1 MVILITIL
9 CLSASP
15 LSAILM
21 IPIPGWWMDHSYKD
35 FFVFYTKD
43 MIHGSI
49 LDSESGPLVNESIG
63 ALAATTRE
71 ISTTFLSTTFS
82 GDLRPIY
89 SYPGLNQQA
98 AQLLNISFSNYAA
111 RFRRTSVG
119 LLGGLVIATCP
130 LSSIASSLGDFG
142 TINLDEELAT
152 SPPLLITAER
162 ESANSTKLGRW
173 KQPLLVTTCSRGSL
187 DGDLVSFWFKSSL
200 LDKTLTLNVE
210 SDSALAE
217 LNKKHQSTPGPLG
230 YRYLNLRQTRGW
242 PVSADILFGN
252 RTDALDSFNAE
263 YHLCLI
269 FARWIEADVWM
280 EPSTSA
286 DIFVHLPFPTTESLE
301 KVKDSFD
308 TPDFIRINNG
318 WMEGIGTLPNAS
330 FYDAMQLYHGQTT
343 IQLPLERVLALHVI
357 DAMATERGSTT
368 EESVKAGS
376 LVITRYAYTY
386 AFNIASSSSIPV
398 AFCVLALHLLMILIH
413 LIIIATSRCPWKGSD
428 WESFGD
434 MLILALRS
442 KAPIEPGDADKK
454 HSKSRSWATPVVI
467 KTNEDDGRQHI
478 VVKDGSEYR
487 EASWRESNS

>member
-21 IPIPGWWMDHSYKD
+21 IPIPGWWMDHSYNGFGVFHRKD
-35 FFVFYTKD
+35 IIYR
-43 MIHGSI
+43 SI
-49 LDSESGPLVNESIG
+49 LDSESGPLVNQSVG
-63 ALAATTRE
+63 SLATTTRE

-89 SYPGLNQQA
+89 SYPGLNQKA

-130 LSSIASSLGDFG
+130 LSSITSGLGDFG
-142 TINLDEELAT
+142 TIDLSETLTT
-152 SPPLLITAER
+152 SPSLLITAER
-162 ESANSTKLGRW
+162 GSANSTKPGKW
-173 KQPLLVTTCSRGSL
+173 KQPLLVTTCARGRSE
-187 DGDLVSFWFKSSL
+187 GDAVNFWFKSSL
-200 LDKTLTLNVE
+200 LDRTLTLNIE
-210 SDSALAE
+210 TDPALAE
-217 LNKKHQSTPGPLG
+217 LNRTKKHKPTPGPLG
-230 YRYLNLRQTRGW
+230 YRYPNLRQSRGW

-252 RTDALDSFNAE
+252 RTDSLSVE

-286 DIFVHLPFPTTESLE
+286 DIFNHLPFPTAESLE
-301 KVKDSFD
+301 KMKDAFD
-308 TPDFIRINNG
+308 TPDFIRIDNG

-330 FYDAMQLYHGQTT
+330 FYDAMQLYSGKTT
-343 IQLPLERVLALHVI
+343 IQLPLERGLALHII
-357 DAMATERGSTT
+357 DAMATKREPTI
-368 EESVKAGS
+368 EELSNDENLA
-376 LVITRYAYTY
+376 ITRYAYTY

-398 AFCVLALHLLMILIH
+398 ALCILTLHMLMILIH
-413 LIIIATSRCPWKGSD
+413 LIFIVTSPRPWEGSS

-442 KAPIEPGDADKK
+442 KAPIEPEDAKK
-454 HSKSRSWATPVVI
+454 HPKSRSWATPVVI
-467 KTNEDDGRQHI
+467 RTNEDDGRQHI
-478 VVKDGSEYR
+478 VVKDGLGTEKPLDKNR
-487 EASWRESNS
+487 IMER